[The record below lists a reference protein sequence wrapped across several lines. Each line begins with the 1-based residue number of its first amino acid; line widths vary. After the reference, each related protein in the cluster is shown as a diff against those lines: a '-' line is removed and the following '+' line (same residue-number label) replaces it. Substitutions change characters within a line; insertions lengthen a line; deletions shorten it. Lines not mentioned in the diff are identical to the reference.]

1 MLANFLFSF
10 NDINIFFNLFGYISF
25 RAGISLI
32 FSFIIVFL
40 LMPKWINLQ
49 KNIFPKGQPIRT
61 DGPSSHVI
69 KEGTPALGG
78 VLILLSIVINTI
90 LWTNNFSKFNYLVIL
105 SIILFGFLGFTD
117 DYLKI
122 KFRKGISSK
131 LKFSIQILITFFLL
145 YLINHY
151 IINLTSLYL
160 PFFKSFSLELGYF
173 YIIFAIFVIIGSTNA
188 TNLTDGLDGLVS
200 MPLIFVFL
208 TFAVFSYIIGNAI
221 YSDYLLLNFVPSS
234 GELVIV
240 CTASIGALLAFLWY
254 NTYPAEVFMGD
265 LGSLSIG
272 AAMGTLAVIVRQEI
286 VLIIMAG
293 IFVVETFSVIIQ
305 VSYFRY
311 TKKIFGKGKRIFL
324 MAPLHHHYEK
334 KGWKETQVVVRF
346 WIITMM
352 LVLIG
357 LASLKIR

>member
-1 MLANFLFSF
+1 MLADFLFSF

-105 SIILFGFLGFTD
+105 SIILFGLLGFTD

-131 LKFSIQILITFFLL
+131 LKFFIQILITFFLL
-145 YLINHY
+145 YLINQY

-208 TFAVFSYIIGNAI
+208 TFAVFSYIIGNSI

-254 NTYPAEVFMGD
+254 NSYPAEVFMGD
-265 LGSLSIG
+265 TGSQSLGGSLAIISILLKQEFV
-272 AAMGTLAVIVRQEI
+272 LAIAGGLFVIEA
-286 VLIIMAG
+286 L
-293 IFVVETFSVIIQ
+293 SVSIQ
-305 VSYFRY
+305 VIFFKF
-311 TKKIFGKGKRIFL
+311 TKKRFFL

-334 KGWKETQVVVRF
+334 KGIPEQKIVIRF
-346 WIITMM
+346 WIISFIFC
-352 LVLIG
+352 LIA
-357 LASLKIR
+357 LSLLKIR

>member
-1 MLANFLFSF
+1 MLADFLFSF
-10 NDINIFFNLFGYISF
+10 NNINIFFNLFGYISF

-40 LMPKWINLQ
+40 LMPRWINIQ
-49 KNIFPKGQPIRT
+49 KNIFPMGQPIRN
-61 DGPSSHVI
+61 DGPPSHAV

-78 VLILLSIVINTI
+78 VLILLSIIINTI

-105 SIILFGFLGFTD
+105 SIILFGFLGFVD

-131 LKFSIQILITFFLL
+131 LKFFIQILITLFLL
-145 YLINHY
+145 FLINQY

-173 YIIFAIFVIIGSTNA
+173 YIFFAIFVIIGSTNSI
-188 TNLTDGLDGLVS
+188 NLTDGLDGLVT

-208 TFAVFSYIIGNAI
+208 TLSVFSYIIGNVI
-221 YSDYLLLNFVPSS
+221 YADYLLLNFVPSS
-234 GELVIV
+234 GELVII

-265 LGSLSIG
+265 TGSQSLGGSLAIISILLKQEFV
-272 AAMGTLAVIVRQEI
+272 LAIAGGLFVIEA
-286 VLIIMAG
+286 L
-293 IFVVETFSVIIQ
+293 SVSIQ
-305 VSYFRY
+305 VIYFKF
-311 TKKIFGKGKRIFL
+311 TKKRFFL
-324 MAPLHHHYEK
+324 MAPLHHHFEK
-334 KGWKETQVVVRF
+334 KGISEQKIVIRF
-346 WIITMM
+346 WIIGFIFC
-352 LVLIG
+352 L
-357 LASLKIR
+357 LALSLLKIR

>member
-1 MLANFLFSF
+1 MLADFLFSF

-105 SIILFGFLGFTD
+105 SIILFGLLGFTD

-131 LKFSIQILITFFLL
+131 LKFFIQILITFFLL
-145 YLINHY
+145 YLINQY

-208 TFAVFSYIIGNAI
+208 TFAVFSYIIGNSI

-240 CTASIGALLAFLWY
+240 CMASIGALLAFLWY
-254 NTYPAEVFMGD
+254 NSYPAEVFMGD
-265 LGSLSIG
+265 TGSQSLGGSLAIISILLKQEFV
-272 AAMGTLAVIVRQEI
+272 LAIAGGLFVIEA
-286 VLIIMAG
+286 L
-293 IFVVETFSVIIQ
+293 SVSIQ
-305 VSYFRY
+305 VIFFKF
-311 TKKIFGKGKRIFL
+311 TKKRFFL

-334 KGWKETQVVVRF
+334 KGIPEQKIVIRF
-346 WIITMM
+346 WIISFIFC
-352 LVLIG
+352 LIA
-357 LASLKIR
+357 LSLLKIR

>member
-1 MLANFLFSF
+1 MLSDFLFSF

-131 LKFSIQILITFFLL
+131 LKFFIQILITFFLL
-145 YLINHY
+145 YLINQY

-208 TFAVFSYIIGNAI
+208 TFAVFSYIIGNSI
-221 YSDYLLLNFVPSS
+221 YSDYLLLNFVPNS
-234 GELVIV
+234 GELVII

-254 NTYPAEVFMGD
+254 NSYPAEVFMGD
-265 LGSLSIG
+265 TGSQSLGGSLAIISILLKQEFV
-272 AAMGTLAVIVRQEI
+272 LAIAGGLFVIEA
-286 VLIIMAG
+286 L
-293 IFVVETFSVIIQ
+293 SVSIQ
-305 VSYFRY
+305 VIFFKF
-311 TKKIFGKGKRIFL
+311 TKKRFFL

-334 KGWKETQVVVRF
+334 KGIPEQKIVIRF
-346 WIITMM
+346 WIISFIFC
-352 LVLIG
+352 LIA
-357 LASLKIR
+357 LSLLKIR

>member
-1 MLANFLFSF
+1 MLSDFLFSF

-131 LKFSIQILITFFLL
+131 LKFFTQILITFFLL
-145 YLINHY
+145 YLINQY

-208 TFAVFSYIIGNAI
+208 TFAVFSYIIGNSI

-254 NTYPAEVFMGD
+254 NSYPAEVFMGD
-265 LGSLSIG
+265 TGSQSLGGSLAIISILLKQEFV
-272 AAMGTLAVIVRQEI
+272 LAIAGGLFVIEALSVSFQ
-286 VLIIMAG
+286 V
-293 IFVVETFSVIIQ
+293 IFFK
-305 VSYFRY
+305 F
-311 TKKIFGKGKRIFL
+311 TKKRFFL

-334 KGWKETQVVVRF
+334 KGIPEQKIVIRF
-346 WIITMM
+346 WIISFIFC
-352 LVLIG
+352 LIA
-357 LASLKIR
+357 LSLLKIR

>member
-1 MLANFLFSF
+1 MLSDFLFSF

-131 LKFSIQILITFFLL
+131 LKFFIQILITFFLL
-145 YLINHY
+145 YLINQY

-208 TFAVFSYIIGNAI
+208 TFAVFSYIIGNSI
-221 YSDYLLLNFVPSS
+221 YSDYLLLNFVHSS

-254 NTYPAEVFMGD
+254 NSYPAEVFMGD
-265 LGSLSIG
+265 TGSQSLGGSLAIISILLKQEFV
-272 AAMGTLAVIVRQEI
+272 LAIAGGLFVIEA
-286 VLIIMAG
+286 L
-293 IFVVETFSVIIQ
+293 SVSIQ
-305 VSYFRY
+305 VIFFKF
-311 TKKIFGKGKRIFL
+311 TKKRFFL

-334 KGWKETQVVVRF
+334 KGIPEQKIVIRF
-346 WIITMM
+346 WIISFIFC
-352 LVLIG
+352 LIA
-357 LASLKIR
+357 LSLLKIR

>member
-1 MLANFLFSF
+1 MLSDFLFSF

-105 SIILFGFLGFTD
+105 SIILFGLLGFTD

-131 LKFSIQILITFFLL
+131 LKFFIQILITFFLL
-145 YLINHY
+145 YLINQY

-160 PFFKSFSLELGYF
+160 PFFKSFSLELGYI

-208 TFAVFSYIIGNAI
+208 TFAVFSYIIGNSI

-254 NTYPAEVFMGD
+254 NSYPAEVFMGD
-265 LGSLSIG
+265 TGSQSLGGSLAIISILLKQEFV
-272 AAMGTLAVIVRQEI
+272 LAIAGGLFVIEA
-286 VLIIMAG
+286 L
-293 IFVVETFSVIIQ
+293 SVSIQ
-305 VSYFRY
+305 VIFFKF
-311 TKKIFGKGKRIFL
+311 TKKRFFL

-334 KGWKETQVVVRF
+334 KGIPEQKIVIRF
-346 WIITMM
+346 WIISFIFC
-352 LVLIG
+352 LIA
-357 LASLKIR
+357 LSLLKIR

>member
-1 MLANFLFSF
+1 MLSDFLFSF

-131 LKFSIQILITFFLL
+131 LKFFIQILITFFLL
-145 YLINHY
+145 YLINQY

-188 TNLTDGLDGLVS
+188 INLTDGLDGLVS

-208 TFAVFSYIIGNAI
+208 TFAVFSYIIGNSI

-254 NTYPAEVFMGD
+254 NSYPAEVFMGD
-265 LGSLSIG
+265 TGSQSLGGSLAIISILLKQEFV
-272 AAMGTLAVIVRQEI
+272 LAIAGGLFVIEA
-286 VLIIMAG
+286 L
-293 IFVVETFSVIIQ
+293 SVSIQ
-305 VSYFRY
+305 VIFYKF
-311 TKKIFGKGKRIFL
+311 TKKRFFL

-334 KGWKETQVVVRF
+334 KGIPEQKIVIRF
-346 WIITMM
+346 WIISFIFC
-352 LVLIG
+352 LIA
-357 LASLKIR
+357 LSLLKIR

>member
-1 MLANFLFSF
+1 MLSDFLFSF

-131 LKFSIQILITFFLL
+131 LKFFIQILITFFLL
-145 YLINHY
+145 YLINQY

-200 MPLIFVFL
+200 MPLILFFNICC
-208 TFAVFSYIIGNAI
+208 FSYIIGNSI

-234 GELVIV
+234 GELVII

-254 NTYPAEVFMGD
+254 NSYPAEVFMGD
-265 LGSLSIG
+265 TGSQSLGGSLAIISILLKQEFV
-272 AAMGTLAVIVRQEI
+272 LAIAGGLFVIEA
-286 VLIIMAG
+286 L
-293 IFVVETFSVIIQ
+293 SVSIQ
-305 VSYFRY
+305 VIFFKF
-311 TKKIFGKGKRIFL
+311 TKKRFFL

-334 KGWKETQVVVRF
+334 KGIPEQKIVIRF
-346 WIITMM
+346 WIISFIFC
-352 LVLIG
+352 LIA
-357 LASLKIR
+357 LSLLKIR

>member
-1 MLANFLFSF
+1 MLSDFLFSF
-10 NDINIFFNLFGYISF
+10 NDTNIFFNLFGYISF

-105 SIILFGFLGFTD
+105 SIILFGLLGFTD

-131 LKFSIQILITFFLL
+131 LKFFIQILITFFLL
-145 YLINHY
+145 YLINQY

-208 TFAVFSYIIGNAI
+208 TFAVFSYIIGNSI

-254 NTYPAEVFMGD
+254 NSYPAEVFMGD
-265 LGSLSIG
+265 TGSQSLGGSLAIISILLKQEFV
-272 AAMGTLAVIVRQEI
+272 LAIAGGLFVIEA
-286 VLIIMAG
+286 L
-293 IFVVETFSVIIQ
+293 SVSIQ
-305 VSYFRY
+305 VIFFKF
-311 TKKIFGKGKRIFL
+311 TKKRFFL

-334 KGWKETQVVVRF
+334 KGIPEQKIVIRF
-346 WIITMM
+346 WIISFIFC
-352 LVLIG
+352 LIA
-357 LASLKIR
+357 LSLLKIR